1 MAMALS
7 LAQKGLNTTHPN
19 PRVGCVIADGE
30 NILGQGWHEFA
41 GGPHAEIVALR
52 EAGEPS
58 RGNTVYVTLEPCSHH
73 GLTAPCVD
81 ALVEAGVKRVVIAV
95 EDPNPQVNGAGIRR
109 LSEAGIAVD
118 TGLMETQAEA
128 LNCGFLSRMRLKR
141 PWVRI
146 KAAQSLDG
154 RTALENG
161 RSRWISCGASRR
173 DVQRW
178 RARSSAVLTGIGT
191 VLADN
196 PSMNARVLKDQE
208 AVLRQPLRVIV
219 DSRWRTPPGSRILAD
234 PDTALIAG
242 DREAGIPESL
252 ADTGVRCLPLVAKK
266 GRVDLQALMQTLA
279 NEGSNEVQVEAGA
292 VLCGALLKARL
303 VDEILIYQA
312 PVLLGDGGPG
322 AFAIGPLESMDK
334 RTHLRVLETRHIGAD
349 LRLRMKPEYRS

>member
-1 MAMALS
+1 
-7 LAQKGLNTTHPN
+7 
-19 PRVGCVIADGE
+19 
-30 NILGQGWHEFA
+30 
-41 GGPHAEIVALR
+41 
-52 EAGEPS
+52 
-58 RGNTVYVTLEPCSHH
+58 
-73 GLTAPCVD
+73 
-81 ALVEAGVKRVVIAV
+81 
-95 EDPNPQVNGAGIRR
+95 
-109 LSEAGIAVD
+109 
-118 TGLMETQAEA
+118 METQAEA

-161 RSRWISCGASRR
+161 RSQWISCGASRR

-242 DREAGIPESL
+242 DREAVIPESL
-252 ADTGVRCLPLVAKK
+252 ADTGVRCLPLAAKK
-266 GRVDLQALMQTLA
+266 GRVDLQALMRTLA

-292 VLCGALLKARL
+292 VLCGALFEAGL

>member
-1 MAMALS
+1 
-7 LAQKGLNTTHPN
+7 
-19 PRVGCVIADGE
+19 
-30 NILGQGWHEFA
+30 
-41 GGPHAEIVALR
+41 
-52 EAGEPS
+52 
-58 RGNTVYVTLEPCSHH
+58 
-73 GLTAPCVD
+73 
-81 ALVEAGVKRVVIAV
+81 
-95 EDPNPQVNGAGIRR
+95 
-109 LSEAGIAVD
+109 
-118 TGLMETQAEA
+118 
-128 LNCGFLSRMRLKR
+128 
-141 PWVRI
+141 
-146 KAAQSLDG
+146 
-154 RTALENG
+154 
-161 RSRWISCGASRR
+161 
-173 DVQRW
+173 
-178 RARSSAVLTGIGT
+178 
-191 VLADN
+191 
-196 PSMNARVLKDQE
+196 
-208 AVLRQPLRVIV
+208 
-219 DSRWRTPPGSRILAD
+219 LAD